1 MLRKF
6 SQKCLGVFR
15 KNWGRKDL
23 NILPEKGNNIYETSS
38 IFLNNEI
45 YMNGKRV
52 MHSSELENFI
62 IQIHDSGIGHKI
74 YLHST
79 KGNGKVY
86 INLWG
91 EENVFKIGKDNVI
104 NNDLFVLYWL
114 CSPNIFP
121 RRVSVEIGNHNIFN
135 GEQIK
140 IICPIKENGYI
151 KIGNDNLFGGYITFR
166 GRNDH
171 LIYDINTKK
180 RINEDLNIILKNNIW
195 VCDSVTFLP
204 KCLVEGNVIIA
215 ERSLVNKMFY
225 EKNVLI
231 AGIPASIKKQNVM
244 WSRDLDNPDKK
255 KDSSID

>member
-1 MLRKF
+1 MLRVF
-6 SQKCLGVFR
+6 SKKILGLCGKSRSQRSLCTSFE
-15 KNWGRKDL
+15 KD
-23 NILPEKGNNIYETSS
+23 NETYEEDS

-45 YMNGKRV
+45 YMNDKRV
-52 MHSSELENFI
+52 MNSSELENFI
-62 IQIHDSGIGHKI
+62 IQTQDSGIGHKI

-104 NNDLFVLYWL
+104 NNDLFVSYWL

-121 RRVSVEIGNHNIFN
+121 RKVLVEIGNHNIFN

-140 IICPIKENGYI
+140 IICPIQENGYI
-151 KIGNDNLFGGYITFR
+151 KIGNSNLFGGYITFR

-171 LIYDINTKK
+171 LIYDIKTRK
-180 RINEDLNIILKNNIW
+180 RLNIDSNIVLKDNIW
-195 VCDSVTFLP
+195 VCDSVVFLP
-204 KCLVEGNVIIA
+204 KCLIEGNAIIA
-215 ERSLVNKMFY
+215 ERSLVNKEFN

-231 AGIPASIKKQNVM
+231 AGLPASIKKRGVM
-244 WSRDLDNPDKK
+244 WNKNLDESYKKSKNP
-255 KDSSID
+255 IN